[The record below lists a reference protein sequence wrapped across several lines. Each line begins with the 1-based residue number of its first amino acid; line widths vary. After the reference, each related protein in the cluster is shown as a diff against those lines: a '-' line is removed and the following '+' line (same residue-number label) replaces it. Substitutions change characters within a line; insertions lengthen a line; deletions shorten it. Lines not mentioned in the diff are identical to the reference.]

1 VFSLFRRSQY
11 QTLNTIQVSQ
21 KAIEQN
27 HQALQVFHPEARVCP
42 VLKSNAYGHG
52 LKTVAKVFDSLNC
65 PYLTVDSLFEA
76 YELQKAGVKTKILIL
91 GYTHPDNFKAKKLP
105 FEYVV
110 YDLELAKTINQ
121 HQPGCNIH
129 VFVDTGMCRE
139 GVTLSELPTF
149 LKELQ
154 QLKQL
159 RITGICSHLANADN
173 PQDQAFTTQQIKNFQ
188 QALKLIRELGIE
200 PQWRHVS
207 ASGGAFKVKDPTF
220 NMIRAGLA
228 HYGINPLETKD
239 PESKNLQLL
248 PVLRFTSTI
257 VQIKDVQ
264 KGDRVGYNG
273 TFTATRPMKIGLL
286 PAGYYEGVDRRLSN
300 QGVIKVGETFCKILG
315 RVSMNMT
322 LIDLS
327 DVPTAKVGDEV
338 TIYSEVNDDLNSVS
352 KAAKDAKT
360 ISYELLVHLAE
371 SVRRELK

>member
-1 VFSLFRRSQY
+1 
-11 QTLNTIQVSQ
+11 
-21 KAIEQN
+21 
-27 HQALQVFHPEARVCP
+27 